1 MDQTNES
8 KGTEAVEAVTPVPM
22 DEQQAR
28 TYAMFC
34 HIVALV
40 SWLGVPFGN
49 IIGPL
54 VLWLIKK
61 DDHPF
66 IDEQGRESLN
76 FQINVTLAK
85 IVSGLLCII
94 LIGLPMLLVVVVAG
108 FILTIVGA
116 VRAASGEHYRYPVG
130 IRFIP

>member
-1 MDQTNES
+1 MDQTNER
-8 KGTEAVEAVTPVPM
+8 TPPEAGPVPAPVQM
-22 DEQQAR
+22 DERQAS

-34 HIVALV
+34 HLSAMAVWVGI
-40 SWLGVPFGN
+40 PFGN

-66 IDEQGRESLN
+66 IDEQGREALN
-76 FQINVTLAK
+76 FQINVTLAM

-94 LIGLPMLLVVVVAG
+94 LIGLPMLLAVVVVG
-108 FILTIVGA
+108 FIFTIVGA